1 MVPGGVGVGVC
12 VCVPVGIEVC
22 VPILGFDADA
32 DADSGLV
39 LISVCELL
47 ACITVDSFAAWSGL
61 TIWKDIVA
69 MLIIECLDQ

>member
-1 MVPGGVGVGVC
+1 MVVPVGVGVGVD
-12 VCVPVGIEVC
+12 VC

-32 DADSGLV
+32 GADEDSGV
-39 LISVCELL
+39 VPVSVWEL
-47 ACITVDSFAAWSGL
+47 ACIPVDSFAASGL